1 MVDFKKT
8 EQLYTK
14 QGLVYQKKPHEI
26 EYDRWYNSVT
36 NPHKKN
42 RPATGG
48 TEAER
53 ESFYYCQ
60 IQELRS
66 AGLVPEDFGEDR
78 RDRFD
83 STKLKVYPEKIAR
96 TIIRVQDMNGNEWLK
111 SKQMWI
117 GMDRL
122 GNEIPQSVS
131 DPETYE
137 DPQFKYE
144 YKHKDPQ
151 DPLSP
156 MERKPV
162 AGTEHIK
169 KYMVPFTEESLQKA
183 LDIRPSID
191 MHSVNLTIMRVGA
204 KGENRGSPY
213 AVETLDD
220 FKRPFDE
227 LYDWISAPKS
237 KIDTKLGRTNLD
249 RDRRKNNKQYS

>member
-36 NPHKKN
+36 NPHKKD

-53 ESFYYCQ
+53 ESFYYYQ
-60 IQELRS
+60 IQELIS

-83 STKLKVYPEKIAR
+83 SAKLKVYPEKIGR
-96 TIIRVQDMNGNEWLK
+96 SIIRVQDTYGNEWLK
-111 SKQMWI
+111 SKQMWT
-117 GMDRL
+117 GMDKL
-122 GNEIPQSVS
+122 GNGIPQSVP

-144 YKHKDPQ
+144 YKYKDPQ
-151 DPLSP
+151 DPMSP
-156 MERKPV
+156 LERKPV
-162 AGTEHIK
+162 AGIEHPR
-169 KYMVPFTEESLQKA
+169 KYTMPFTEENLQKI
-183 LDIRPSID
+183 LSIRPAKD
-191 MHSVNLTIMRVGA
+191 MHSVNLTIMRVSVTGEGRGA
-204 KGENRGSPY
+204 PY
-213 AVETLDD
+213 AIENLDD
-220 FKRPFDE
+220 FKNRPFDE
-227 LYDWISAPKS
+227 LYDWASASKNKS
-237 KIDTKLGRTNLD
+237 DTKLGRNNLD
-249 RDRRKNNKQYS
+249 KDKDNKHYR